1 MERRTLPTGLRRLI
15 EPLVE
20 GYATLNRRLWALAVP
35 IGLDLFLWLGPRISP
50 QRLAEALGAVLSQV
64 PQVDPAQSKQALE
77 ALREWGS
84 TANLSHFLSA
94 YLLPLLVPRL
104 GTAGPPGYLPPRWVP
119 EAGWVLLLP
128 VGIAALGLF
137 FWSLY
142 VTPLAELVRGNP
154 EQGTAPLARAVRTWG
169 RMVRLFAVIAFGCI
183 VFLLPA
189 GFLASLSALLS
200 PGLAALVSLLGLAF
214 LFWIG
219 VYLYFAPM
227 AVAFSGVGPLRA
239 IYYSLQVVRSG
250 FWHSLGF
257 IVLLTFVRAGTGALW
272 QRLANYPVG
281 VGLGILGNA
290 YICGGLTVAGLIFYR
305 ERIRAWLAARPRG

>member
-1 MERRTLPTGLRRLI
+1 MERPALPSGLRRLI
-15 EPLVE
+15 EPLIE

-50 QRLAEALGAVLSQV
+50 QRLADGLSAAVAEVQ
-64 PQVDPAQSKQALE
+64 QIDPTQSARALE

-84 TANLSHFLSA
+84 TANLSHLLSA
-94 YLLPLLVPRL
+94 YVLPLLVPRL
-104 GTAGPPGYLPPRWVP
+104 GTAEPPGYLPPRWAP

-128 VGIAALGLF
+128 VAIAILGLF

-154 EQGTAPLARAVRTWG
+154 ERGSAPLARTVRTWG
-169 RMVRLFAVIAFGCI
+169 RMVRLFAVIAFACI

-189 GFLASLSALLS
+189 GFLASLSALVS

-250 FWHSLGF
+250 FWQSLGF
-257 IVLLTFVRAGTGALW
+257 ILLLTFIRAGTGALW
-272 QRLANYPVG
+272 QRLGNYPVG

-305 ERIRAWLAARPRG
+305 ERLRAWLAGRPQG